1 MDYNKII
8 TESFQIFWRHKAL
21 WIMGIVA
28 AMCGQGDAGGFNFN
42 FNQSFSGDNKL
53 PNFNVPPFVRDM
65 AENPIPYVMALVVVI
80 LGWWLFSTIVGWIA
94 QGALI
99 GMVDEIDRTGATSL
113 GQGWRVGSERFLS
126 LFAIAILLALPGLIL
141 LIPFIIWLVVFFA
154 QIGVMANKNSNEI
167 FNSLAP
173 MLFST
178 LACLLPLLCLAILLG
193 FAISL
198 LKTISMRSCV
208 LESLGAIDSLKRG
221 WQVIRQNLGYVA
233 LTWFLLFVIR
243 SFFGFIIAIPTI
255 IMGLPVVLAVMNNGL
270 SMVSIGLIAIF
281 VVVMTII
288 SGGLGG
294 ILTSFNSTLWT
305 KFYKEVVRN

>member
-28 AMCGQGDAGGFNFN
+28 AMCGQGDAGGGFKFNFQQN
-42 FNQSFSGDNKL
+42 FRSGNK
-53 PNFNVPPFVRDM
+53 PPDFNVPPFVQDM
-65 AENPIPYVMALVVVI
+65 VDNPIPYIIALVLGL
-80 LGWWLFSTIVGWIA
+80 LGWWLLATIVGWTA

-113 GQGWRVGSERFLS
+113 GQGWQVGSERFLS

-141 LIPFIIWLVVFFA
+141 LIPFLIWLVAFFA
-154 QIGVMANKNSNEI
+154 QIGVMTNKNSNQI

-173 MLFST
+173 TLFSGI
-178 LACLLPLLCLAILLG
+178 ACLLPLLCLSILLG
-193 FAISL
+193 FALSL
-198 LKTISMRSCV
+198 LKIISMRSCV
-208 LESLGAIDSLKRG
+208 LEHLGAIDSLKRG
-221 WQVIRQNLGYVA
+221 WQVMRQKLGYTV
-233 LTWFLLFVIR
+233 LTWFLLFVIG
-243 SFFGFIIAIPTI
+243 SFFGFIIAI
-255 IMGLPVVLAVMNNGL
+255 PVVLAVMNNGL
-270 SMVSIGLIAIF
+270 SMVSIGLIALF

-305 KFYKEVVRN
+305 KFYKEIVRS